1 MTSMAVTRL
10 MIKGGHDRMP
20 YSDEHEG
27 CGVAPAI
34 SWAINRI
41 EVFTKIDDAFG
52 FLEAQPACAAWDSR
66 SSIKASEP
74 SSAKPRETKNDSTVC
89 ARAQGWTAKLLPY
102 PDPLEKGD
110 RAADGTVRVIANND
124 LREAC
129 SDTVR

>member
-10 MIKGGHDRMP
+10 MIKGDHDRMP

-41 EVFTKIDDAFG
+41 EVFKKIDDAFG
-52 FLEAQPACAAWDSR
+52 FLEGQPACASWDSR

-89 ARAQGWTAKLLPY
+89 ARLGV
-102 PDPLEKGD
+102 DGEI
-110 RAADGTVRVIANND
+110 AAVSRSP
-124 LREAC
+124 RE
-129 SDTVR
+129 RRPGG

>member
-1 MTSMAVTRL
+1 VVPFAQAFSMTSMAVTRL
-10 MIKGGHDRMP
+10 MIKGDHDRMP

-41 EVFTKIDDAFG
+41 EVFKKIDDAFR
-52 FLEAQPACAAWDSR
+52 FLEGQPACASWDSR

-89 ARAQGWTAKLLPY
+89 ARAQAWTAKLLPY

-110 RAADGTVRVIANND
+110 RAADGTVC
-124 LREAC
+124 RE
-129 SDTVR
+129 